1 MIWNNKKSAFTL
13 SEVMVTLTLIGFI
26 ATMTLSTVGSSIQQK
41 ARLSEF
47 KNAYA
52 KLETTLKD
60 ITVDEGQ
67 IYNCYATPSDED
79 IEDFGLSIADKGTLN
94 ASGAQCSTLINKF
107 VRAMGATRFCTSN
120 PRGNGCVPDNDNYPS
135 PHEDSC
141 FSDLTKGQ
149 AYVLDNSMILFT
161 DGYVNDDKEGDNSL
175 TQFAVD
181 VNGRKGPNKWG
192 QDVFTFA
199 IKASESKMANG
210 KQYVTAVKILPPTSC
225 LPGHNENTNKGS
237 SKSTEQLLKE
247 ATNYR

>member
-41 ARLSEF
+41 ARLAEF

-52 KLETTLKD
+52 KLETTLKN
-60 ITVDEGQ
+60 ITVDDGQ
-67 IYNCYATPSDED
+67 IYNCYTTPSDTD
-79 IEDFGLSIADKGTLN
+79 ISDFGLTIADSKHLEAT
-94 ASGAQCSTLINKF
+94 GAQCGTLINKF

-120 PRGNGCVPDNDNYPS
+120 PRGSGCVPDDDNYPS

-161 DGYVNDDKEGDNSL
+161 DGFMKNNKEEDNSL

-199 IKASESKMANG
+199 IKASESKMVNG
-210 KQYVTAVKILPPTSC
+210 KQYVTAVKIMPPSGC